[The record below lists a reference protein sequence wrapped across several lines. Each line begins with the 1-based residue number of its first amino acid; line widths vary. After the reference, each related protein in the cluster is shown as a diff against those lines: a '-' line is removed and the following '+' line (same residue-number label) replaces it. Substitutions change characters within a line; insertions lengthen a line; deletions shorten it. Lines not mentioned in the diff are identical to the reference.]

1 MTYQEIKQK
10 IRDLELHNRDL
21 KKEIDGYL
29 RQQLDATANLT
40 ARFNLISENEK
51 EVEAL
56 KDELL
61 GREANNCVC

>member
-1 MTYQEIKQK
+1 MTHQEIKQK
-10 IRDLELHNRDL
+10 MRDLEIHNRDL